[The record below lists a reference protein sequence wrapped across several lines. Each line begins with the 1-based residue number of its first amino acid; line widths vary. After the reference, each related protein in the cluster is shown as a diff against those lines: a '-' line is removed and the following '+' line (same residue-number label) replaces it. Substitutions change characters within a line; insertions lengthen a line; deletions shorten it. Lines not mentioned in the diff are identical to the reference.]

1 MRSWIIVT
9 RCQPCGVP
17 SHALPLHRLASRI
30 FVVSMAVG
38 AVHVRLTYA
47 PPAAAGDKEP
57 MPAGAQLPAMVQFL
71 LHSVSLRD
79 ARVHVRSYSLEQAIV
94 SREQLLTLL
103 GDHFAAEGRAQV

>member
-1 MRSWIIVT
+1 
-9 RCQPCGVP
+9 
-17 SHALPLHRLASRI
+17 
-30 FVVSMAVG
+30 
-38 AVHVRLTYA
+38 
-47 PPAAAGDKEP
+47 
-57 MPAGAQLPAMVQFL
+57 MVQFL